1 MQTKKESLSGQ
12 MTWVKPAVIFIL
24 LLVMLIPIQFVKH
37 LVSDR
42 KDYKFKAE
50 MSIMVPLGGQPVIQG
65 LAVAV
70 PYRKERKKDEE
81 IETYYIIEIPENYS
95 LNAKIDPYYL
105 SRGIFSVPVFSGTL
119 EVAAEFPSFRT
130 ARLNIPER
138 DILYKDAVLIV
149 GLRNKKTLTARP
161 ALTVNGKKLSEAEA
175 VANTS
180 TPFENPVFYNL
191 PEDMLRSGFSLAGT
205 LNIQGGQSLSLSP
218 TAEESVFT
226 IESSWAAPKFSGGWL
241 PTKRTVGKDGFQA
254 EWNISGLSTNVL
266 PMWKTEERSDS
277 DSYSYYSSRIP
288 SEVRIDFLTPVN
300 NYSEITRCV
309 QYALLFLACPFLT
322 IFLCEL
328 WSARRIH
335 PVQYFLIGMADVLFY
350 LLLLSISEHLSF
362 NWSYF
367 ITAFTVS
374 LVVLLYSA
382 AIFKNFKWG
391 VMLFSVQEIAYFL
404 LFGILQSEDYALLI
418 GSVGIFLVLVLIM
431 FLTRK
436 VDWYG
441 KMQAPALIRTASA
454 VLDAG
459 ADELY
464 RDIRIDI
471 KKHSAPPR
479 RDDADTAPRGEDA
492 PENE

>member
-1 MQTKKESLSGQ
+1 MQTKKENLSGQ
-12 MTWVKPAVIFIL
+12 MTWVKPAVIFVL
-24 LLVMLIPIQFVKH
+24 LLVMLIPVQFIKH
-37 LVSDR
+37 LVRDR
-42 KDYKFKAE
+42 KNYKQEAE
-50 MSIMVPLGGQPVIQG
+50 ASIMEPLGGEPVIQG

-70 PYRKERKKDEE
+70 PYRKERKEE
-81 IETYYIIEIPENYS
+81 INTFYIIEIPENYS

-105 SRGIFSVPVFSGTL
+105 SRGIFSVPVFSGVL
-119 EVAAEFPSFRT
+119 EVAAEFPPFRT
-130 ARLNIPER
+130 ARLNVPER
-138 DILYKDAVLIV
+138 DIMYKDAVLIV
-149 GLRNKKTLTARP
+149 GLENKKTLTARP

-180 TPFENPVFYNL
+180 TPFANPVFYNL
-191 PEDMLRSGFSLAGT
+191 PESLLHSGFSLAGT

-218 TAEESVFT
+218 TAAESVFT
-226 IESSWAAPKFSGGWL
+226 VESSWASPKFSGGWL
-241 PTKRTVGKDGFQA
+241 PTKRTVEKDGFRA

-266 PMWKTEERSDS
+266 PMWKTEEQADY
-277 DSYSYYSSRIP
+277 DSYYNKSPIP
-288 SEVRIDFLTPVN
+288 DAVHIDFLTPVN
-300 NYSEITRCV
+300 NYSKITRCV

-328 WSARRIH
+328 WSAKRIH

-362 NWSYF
+362 NRTYF

-374 LVVLLYSA
+374 LVVLLYAA

-391 VMLFSVQEIAYFL
+391 IMLFSVQAIAYFL

-441 KMQAPALIRTASA
+441 KMQAPTLVRAASTT
-454 VLDAG
+454 LDVG

-464 RDIRIDI
+464 SDIRIDI
-471 KKHSAPPR
+471 KKHKDAAHSKATDCTEVPP
-479 RDDADTAPRGEDA
+479 DGEKTTDK
-492 PENE
+492 